1 MKLQELHN
9 DVVIYKALINMLY
22 LQKIPFLRININHWL
37 NHVSIKKVGVTQN
50 IKLNPVGERAN
61 VIRPYGILVEIK
73 ALLVIKIQHAE
84 DVLEILI
91 QKKII
96 GNIPKN
102 THIHK
107 NTSGTHEGEPTRHS
121 ILGRNCARSSHLF
134 ESGFTGCIG
143 LNIMVICL

>member
-61 VIRPYGILVEIK
+61 AIRPYGILVEIK
-73 ALLVIKIQHAE
+73 TLFVIKIQHDE
-84 DVLEILI
+84 DVLEIL
-91 QKKII
+91 
-96 GNIPKN
+96 
-102 THIHK
+102 
-107 NTSGTHEGEPTRHS
+107 
-121 ILGRNCARSSHLF
+121 
-134 ESGFTGCIG
+134 
-143 LNIMVICL
+143 